1 MSSLPRT
8 STRVLNIDNRS
19 PVSEQ
24 IIGQMPMN
32 NLSND
37 LPQQEDQPQRL
48 AEQEN
53 LQLDLLRH
61 LEKLIQ
67 KDVREAKEAMEMSQE
82 YLPEVYLIAI
92 IEPHTN
98 WAVSLMN
105 SDTMLSLMPLNRSDV
120 NLMREQIDLRSVL
133 EMFP

>member
-1 MSSLPRT
+1 
-8 STRVLNIDNRS
+8 
-19 PVSEQ
+19 
-24 IIGQMPMN
+24 MN

-48 AEQEN
+48 TEQEN

-92 IEPHTN
+92 NEPHTN

-105 SDTMLSLMPLNRSDV
+105 SDTMLSLMPLNRSGV